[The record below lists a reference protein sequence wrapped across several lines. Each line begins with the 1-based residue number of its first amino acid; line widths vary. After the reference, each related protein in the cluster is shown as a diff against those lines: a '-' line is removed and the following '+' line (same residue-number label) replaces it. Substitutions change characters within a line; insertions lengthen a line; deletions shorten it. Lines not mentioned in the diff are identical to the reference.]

1 MLVYHWMTP
10 FPITVS
16 PTTSLAEARELFV
29 MKGIRH
35 LPVCEGERLV
45 GIVTDR
51 DIRMALPSPLTS
63 LSVWTLRLSECAQ
76 VDAVM
81 TRGVITIAAD
91 APLLDAVQLMLAH
104 RIGAL
109 PVTAEGRLV
118 GIISQMDVMRAL
130 AQVLG
135 APAAGILQA
144 SRA

>member
-10 FPITVS
+10 FPTTVS
-16 PTTSLAEARELFV
+16 PTTSIATAREIIV
-29 MKGIRH
+29 MQGIHH

-45 GIVTDR
+45 GIVTDH
-51 DIRMALPSPLTS
+51 DIRMALPSAATS
-63 LSVWTLRLSECAQ
+63 LSVVTLRLSECVQ

-81 TRGVITIAAD
+81 TRWVITIAPD

-118 GIISQMDVMRAL
+118 GIISQTDVMRAL
-130 AQVLG
+130 AEVLEEEVR
-135 APAAGILQA
+135 PAG
-144 SRA
+144 S